1 MSICGLNVEN
11 RKDGSGKLKSVQ
23 CMEADPV
30 KRTES
35 SSHRY
40 AAGIETVLLAPAIF
54 RVPWRMTSPEP
65 M

>member
-1 MSICGLNVEN
+1 MFICGLNVEN

-23 CMEADPV
+23 CMEADLII
-30 KRTES
+30 RTAS

-40 AAGIETVLLAPAIF
+40 AAGTETVVLSPAIF